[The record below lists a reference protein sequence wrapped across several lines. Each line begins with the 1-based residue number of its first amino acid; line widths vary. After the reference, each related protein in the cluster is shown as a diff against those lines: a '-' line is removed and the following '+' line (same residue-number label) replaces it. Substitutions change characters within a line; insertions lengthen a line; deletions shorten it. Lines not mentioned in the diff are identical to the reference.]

1 LTAPAAEAI
10 LDQPVRAPLRLRL
23 ILAVLV
29 VAELA
34 LVALV
39 TAGALAAGPRIDDVE
54 DSLAHDRSFKVR
66 FDAAAVLGR
75 LRQTRSVP
83 VLVGALLKDPVAAVR
98 VAAAHALGQIGSPI
112 AREALQKAQQDPA
125 PGVRQMAREALQ
137 LLGSAEPPP
146 EPSGNGPAIHARG
159 GTPMSFEVKPMGDR
173 SHRASPALRSHMRDF
188 LIGQLRPLGDVEAR
202 EHEGRFAVDGVIK
215 ALATE
220 DRGIDVEVSC
230 TVQLTVSRQPGGGI
244 FLLTSGEATVAKPKR
259 QWKPQH
265 KVGMEL
271 EALES
276 AVRAA
281 SEDLVHHLVASQ

>member
-1 LTAPAAEAI
+1 
-10 LDQPVRAPLRLRL
+10 
-23 ILAVLV
+23 

-39 TAGALAAGPRIDDVE
+39 TSGARAAGPRIDDVE

-98 VAAAHALGQIGSPI
+98 VAAAQALGRIGSPI
-112 AREALQKAQQDPA
+112 AREALQKAQQQDA
-125 PGVRQMAREALQ
+125 AVGVRRMAHESLQ
-137 LLGSAEPPP
+137 LLGSTDQPPP
-146 EPSGNGPAIHARG
+146 EPSGDGPAIHARAG
-159 GTPMSFEVKPMGDR
+159 LPMSFEVKAMGDR

-188 LIGQLRPLGDVEAR
+188 LLGQLRPLGDVAAR

-215 ALATE
+215 TLATE

-230 TVQLTVSRQPGGGI
+230 AVQLTVSRQPGGGI